1 MCIELLTATRTKVKH
16 KKMKTT
22 SCYLFKVLKTY
33 GQGEVIF
40 CMYICMHGYQSL
52 GGKAI
57 TNFNSTDT
65 GHFTAVSQCSIS
77 VYMQTYEPAAN
88 RVFVQRMSRAKDII
102 TCNTILSSYQNVW
115 VPFSGNTYTKRMG
128 AVLLKHFGRKTR
140 TVSIPYKL
148 SKKCSRLERYNRSCR
163 VRIEISN
170 IYRTIFSSKVSSYN
184 RTCRI

>member
-22 SCYLFKVLKTY
+22 SCYLFKVVKTY

-88 RVFVQRMSRAKDII
+88 RVFVERMSRAKDII
-102 TCNTILSSYQNVW
+102 TCNTILSSYQNVMGTVHWKYLHNTYGCRFLETLTQNVW
-115 VPFSGNTYTKRMG
+115 VPFSGNT
-128 AVLLKHFGRKTR
+128 LEE
-140 TVSIPYKL
+140 KL
-148 SKKCSRLERYNRSCR
+148 VRYL
-163 VRIEISN
+163 
-170 IYRTIFSSKVSSYN
+170 
-184 RTCRI
+184 